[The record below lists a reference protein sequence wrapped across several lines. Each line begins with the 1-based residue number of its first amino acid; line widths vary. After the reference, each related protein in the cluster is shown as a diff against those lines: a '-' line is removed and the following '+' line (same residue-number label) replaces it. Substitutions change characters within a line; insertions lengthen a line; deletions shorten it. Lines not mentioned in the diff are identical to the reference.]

1 MSPCTVYCVKEDR
14 GNWTPVAWP
23 YKLIIK
29 QETEIPSISRAVEFC
44 ILEGWGGGGV
54 TVGWLGRTAYEF
66 AQRENDAAETV
77 ATSNPS
83 LGALPVLCHL

>member
-14 GNWTPVAWP
+14 GNGTPVAWP

-44 ILEGWGGGGV
+44 VLEGWGGEG
-54 TVGWLGRTAYEF
+54 L
-66 AQRENDAAETV
+66 
-77 ATSNPS
+77 
-83 LGALPVLCHL
+83 L